1 MLRGPRGEK
10 RAADVIGD
18 VKVMQIATAEETEE
32 RDRCLSRHPPDGAAK
47 G

>member
-18 VKVMQIATAEETEE
+18 AIKAMRIARGEETEE
-32 RDRCLSRHPPDGAAK
+32 RDRV
-47 G
+47 